1 MGKLCHISGPALRL
15 AALMAASTMLA
26 ACGAEELF
34 GEDRPRVIT
43 DNIYA
48 GEICRETG
56 VRSLACFNARQQVK
70 LRCYRTI
77 GHADCYNQP
86 DPYDVRRSG
95 RTFIRTV
102 DGRPYDYGAQPKKK
116 PEPEPEFEGPI

>member
-1 MGKLCHISGPALRL
+1 
-15 AALMAASTMLA
+15 MLA
-26 ACGAEELF
+26 SCGTGDLF
-34 GEDRPRVIT
+34 GDDKARVVT
-43 DNIYA
+43 DGIYA
-48 GEICRETG
+48 GDICRETG
-56 VRSLACFNARQQVK
+56 VRSLACYNARQQIK

-102 DGRPYDYGAQPKKK
+102 DGRPYDYGVTPKKK